1 MKNDDAIAPVVAV
14 MMILVVVVTLL
25 GIWNAIYLPGFKQQA
40 EVEHLRDVENG
51 MVRFSADID
60 NSIFLWRNG
69 TMSESIPLG
78 GGDILLNSIRSGG
91 GIRINQ
97 RESAT
102 NVIDVDG
109 IPSAYGFLS
118 NITYEPVS
126 NFWLNQ
132 GYSWEEGTIN
142 VSRGP
147 VSVPIS
153 LENQYLEARDAFRK
167 NLLKQPEYSN
177 DYHNITIKIVNITP
191 HSLNSASSGNGN
203 SQLKLNATVVRL
215 PEWSGVT
222 NLTVNGLPPS
232 DLKYPANVT
241 IERLDIIL
249 SAE

>member
-1 MKNDDAIAPVVAV
+1 M
-14 MMILVVVVTLL
+14 
-25 GIWNAIYLPGFKQQA
+25 
-40 EVEHLRDVENG
+40 
-51 MVRFSADID
+51 
-60 NSIFLWRNG
+60 
-69 TMSESIPLG
+69 
-78 GGDILLNSIRSGG
+78 
-91 GIRINQ
+91 
-97 RESAT
+97 
-102 NVIDVDG
+102 
-109 IPSAYGFLS
+109 
-118 NITYEPVS
+118 
-126 NFWLNQ
+126 
-132 GYSWEEGTIN
+132 EEGTIN